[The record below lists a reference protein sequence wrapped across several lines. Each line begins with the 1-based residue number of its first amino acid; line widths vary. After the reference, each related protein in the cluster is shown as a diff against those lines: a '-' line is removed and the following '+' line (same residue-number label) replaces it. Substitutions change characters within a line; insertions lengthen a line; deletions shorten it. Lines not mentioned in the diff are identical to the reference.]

1 MGICKLRGGR
11 DLNEFLIAPLNRTIP
26 YYLEIMNNKQFKEAK
41 FNTSFV
47 DDHPELVNYQSQFP
61 PELMAAAISAAIA
74 AHEGI

>member
-1 MGICKLRGGR
+1 
-11 DLNEFLIAPLNRTIP
+11 
-26 YYLEIMNNKQFKEAK
+26 MNNKQFKEAN

-47 DDHPELVNYQSQFP
+47 DDHPELINYQSQFP